1 MKSQDN
7 QAQVGSSIT
16 EALVEILTRRGIIEK
31 PSTTHSA
38 GRDSKNNRQK
48 FAYHNTELLLKNYR
62 QIVWQSKLQY
72 VEIAASLEAPL
83 EDMDALLSRVD
94 AEIGMGNKRL
104 EARLEVQKRYRLMIS
119 QVNEALSLLK
129 QKPGN
134 GEFLYELIYLTY
146 ISPESHSSLRIAE
159 RLELSRR
166 HYYRLRQQAVTILST
181 RLWGAPSKELDI
193 WLDLLDVLGGKGSE

>member
-38 GRDSKNNRQK
+38 GRDVKNNRQQ

-62 QIVWQSKLQY
+62 QIVWQSQAQC
-72 VEIAASLEAPL
+72 VELAASLETPL

-104 EARLEVQKRYRLMIS
+104 EARLEVQQRYRLMIT
-119 QVNEALSLLK
+119 QVNEALSILR

-134 GEFLYELIYLTY
+134 GEFLYELIYLSY
-146 ISPESHSSLRIAE
+146 ISPRKYSVEDIAN
-159 RLELSRR
+159 RLVLSRR
-166 HYYRLRQQAVTILST
+166 HYYRLRQQAISVLST
-181 RLWGAPSKELDI
+181 RLWGAPSKELEL
-193 WLDLLDVLGGKGSE
+193 WLDLLSLLDMRDE